1 MTEMIVSSL
10 GTSFS
15 SYTFT
20 DVSDNL
26 FSEAEFRFYQYAD
39 RMIFKTFDMY
49 QAPTAQGFTAGKYD
63 LVLVGNGL
71 QTARNQEQVLSN
83 IRQLLKPGGYLIS
96 ASPLADDSLRL
107 GLIMSDCPEWW
118 SGADSGRLTLD
129 SWNNLL
135 GQCQFSGI
143 DTCTPV
149 EDVLHD
155 IPVWAAQAEDERVR
169 LLRNPLGA
177 SVELPEE
184 MPPLVII
191 GGRSLATVQL
201 VEQIAT
207 LLSTKFPVVTRLHSL
222 EALITSSI
230 PSKAT
235 VLSLADLDGPVMK
248 LWTANKLEALKLLWN
263 QAARVLWVTKGARF
277 SDPYSTMISGIV
289 RVVRMEKIDLNVQL
303 LDVDS
308 INPGTA
314 CLVCETLL
322 KHQLLLT
329 WSADNSTEKLLWSY
343 ENEVAVEGQQTLI
356 PRLYSNEVE
365 NLRFN
370 SVRRP
375 IMHEVNPFVSTLRLA
390 STGESYQLEEVSS
403 LRVAAT
409 LPTIRVCQS
418 ILQFL
423 KLGSNGSFMLC
434 IGTRQDDSQA
444 MVLALTQSSE
454 SPTPVEPGW
463 EIELPFS
470 PEVGRLA
477 LITVATHIVT
487 QQMLAMVPKNG
498 TLVVHEPDDLLHAA
512 LLDAAEKD
520 RLDVWFTTCQSGRN
534 SNWTYL
540 HPALP
545 ARLVREKMPS
555 EVSAFVNLE
564 APNGLGARVADA
576 IAGCVPP
583 HGVHASATTFFAN
596 QLYTRSGIGPAVLS
610 ELLQNAWQSASTSSL
625 ALELI
630 DPIPLGEV
638 SFHNPVREAIQLV
651 DWNVPAV
658 PVHLRQLDADPIF
671 RRDRTYL
678 MIGLTGEVGQSLCHW
693 MARKGAG
700 CIVLASR
707 NPKITPAFLRKAED
721 LGATV
726 RALSL

>member
-26 FSEAEFRFYQYAD
+26 FGEAEFRFYQYAD

-49 QAPTAQGFTAGKYD
+49 QDPTAQGFTAGKYD

-143 DTCTPV
+143 DTYTPV

-201 VEQIAT
+201 VEQIAA
-207 LLSTKFPVVTRLHSL
+207 LLSTKFPVATRLHSL
-222 EALITSSI
+222 EALITTPI

-329 WSADNSTEKLLWSY
+329 WSPDNSTEKLLWSY

-365 NLRFN
+365 NMRFN

-444 MVLALTQSSE
+444 MVLALTQCSE
-454 SPTPVEPGW
+454 SPAPVEPGW

-477 LITVATHIVT
+477 LMTLATHIVT
-487 QQMLAMVPKNG
+487 QQMLAIVPKNG
-498 TLVVHEPDDLLHAA
+498 TLVVHEPDNLLHAA
-512 LLDAAEKD
+512 LLDAAEKV
-520 RLDVWFTTCQSGRN
+520 RLDVWFTTCQPGRN

-545 ARLVREKMPS
+545 ARLVKEKMPS

-596 QLYTRSGIGPAVLS
+596 QLYTRSGVEPAVVS

-658 PVHLRQLDADPIF
+658 PVHLRKIDADPIF

-707 NPKITPAFLRKAED
+707 NPKIAPAFLRKAED

-726 RALSL
+726 RPLSL

>member
-1 MTEMIVSSL
+1 MIVSSL